1 MEEEVK
7 AEELFRKIR
16 MIDKQI
22 DAKYEEL
29 ERLKALA
36 LKVTPTLSEAGAR
49 ASCNPRG
56 LECSMDKI
64 IALDEELNAEIDAFV
79 DMKRTACE
87 IIRRIEN
94 EKYRYLLESRY
105 ILGKTWETIAEEMGV
120 AYQSAFR
127 IHGRA
132 LPEAEK
138 IYRKMREG
146 DRR

>member
-1 MEEEVK
+1 MEVK
-7 AEELFRKIR
+7 ELFRKIR

-29 ERLKALA
+29 ERLKAFA
-36 LKVTPTLSEAGAR
+36 MKVTPTLSEVGSK
-49 ASCNPRG
+49 ASCNSRG
-56 LECSMDKI
+56 LECSMSKI
-64 IALDEELNAEIDAFV
+64 IVLEEELNAEIDAFV

-87 IIRRIEN
+87 IIRRIES
-94 EKYRYLLESRY
+94 EKYRYLLENRY
-105 ILGKTWETIAEEMGV
+105 ILGKTWETIAEEMGI

-132 LPEAEK
+132 LPEAEE